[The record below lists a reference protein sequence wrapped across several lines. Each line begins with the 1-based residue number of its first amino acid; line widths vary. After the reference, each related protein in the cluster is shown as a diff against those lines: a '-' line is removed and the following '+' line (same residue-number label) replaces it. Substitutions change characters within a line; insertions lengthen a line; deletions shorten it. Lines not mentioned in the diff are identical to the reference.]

1 MDINARVGGSM
12 KTYYEKN
19 NMMVSRKIANEF
31 ILVPIKDNV
40 GDIEY
45 MFTLNS
51 VGGRIWELLNGH
63 TTIEQVVNVLTEEY
77 EVNAQQ
83 AEADTLEFLSQM
95 EEIGAVVK
103 KVKEN

>member
-1 MDINARVGGSM
+1 MTI
-12 KTYYEKN
+12 YYEKN
-19 NMMVSRKIANEF
+19 TMMVSRKIANEF

-51 VGGRIWELLNGH
+51 VGGRIWELLNGR
-63 TTIEQVVNVLTEEY
+63 TTVEQIVNVLTQEY
-77 EVNAQQ
+77 EVNAPQ

-103 KVKEN
+103 KAKES